1 MNVFARLIDPSLPVP
16 QPSVMQGRVHILA
29 DEIDNTTLLPASK
42 PGPKPRPPVGPLGEV
57 KGLPRLEVQYE
68 RDESVCMVAANGR
81 TQIAEAWF
89 PVVRWVPTEPT
100 PATGK
105 YERAPKAAPVLAD
118 ASIQE
123 GPTSRKLAPP
133 PGPGPGAYRVAR

>member
-1 MNVFARLIDPSLPVP
+1 MNPFARLIDPAAPAP
-16 QPSVMQGRVHILA
+16 QLHTLNGFVHILA

-42 PGPKPRPPVGPLGEV
+42 PGRRPPVGPLGAV
-57 KGLPRLEVQYE
+57 QGLPRLEVQYE

-81 TQIAEAWF
+81 TLIAEAWF
-89 PVVRWVPTEPT
+89 PVACWVPTEPT